1 MQLANQ
7 KQGRDQTPTNVAE
20 RLALPNTRRQS
31 WVAQQVIERQKE
43 EADACTFRP
52 EVTMFAISEEPTSQ
66 LKLLSPKTEKRQG
79 TDVFDRLRQK
89 PIGWGD
95 KIINKP
101 S

>member
-1 MQLANQ
+1 
-7 KQGRDQTPTNVAE
+7 
-20 RLALPNTRRQS
+20 
-31 WVAQQVIERQKE
+31 
-43 EADACTFRP
+43 
-52 EVTMFAISEEPTSQ
+52 MFAISEEPTSQRQ

>member
-1 MQLANQ
+1 
-7 KQGRDQTPTNVAE
+7 
-20 RLALPNTRRQS
+20 
-31 WVAQQVIERQKE
+31 
-43 EADACTFRP
+43 
-52 EVTMFAISEEPTSQ
+52 MFAISEEPTSQ